1 MERLHS
7 ILLSGVLILLTLCTG
22 APAFGKEIYESP
34 ESEQKVKDT
43 MTVLQDGLD
52 DLEDAVLVL
61 QRDELHE
68 AAVLRRGMPCGRHNT
83 GQCHAATNRLPQPPA
98 IG

>member
-22 APAFGKEIYESP
+22 APASGKEVYESP

-52 DLEDAVLVL
+52 DLEDAVLQGDIDLAVKL
-61 QRDELHE
+61 AREIDE
-68 AAVLRRGMPCGRHNT
+68 
-83 GQCHAATNRLPQPPA
+83 AT
-98 IG
+98 